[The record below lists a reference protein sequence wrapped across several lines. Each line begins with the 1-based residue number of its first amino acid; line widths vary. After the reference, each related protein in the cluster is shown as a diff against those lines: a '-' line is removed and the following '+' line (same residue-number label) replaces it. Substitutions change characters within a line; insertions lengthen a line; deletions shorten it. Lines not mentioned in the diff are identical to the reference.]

1 MKLFHGALILCLAG
15 AARADSPEAAF
26 ARVDQSNVPAE
37 EARGRIATVVQ
48 ALTDAGMPRSAT
60 VLLAALAADAQ
71 QPEGVREAAKA
82 ALAARAADDPG
93 LAELLLAQE
102 SDPGRLPAALA
113 VRLARGHLE
122 RALQLA
128 PVEEGVAFDN
138 LKAPQGPALQQ
149 AATTGSAAGSA
160 AASAPANPAA
170 SPEAAPVVKP
180 LDRELAAEMGQPAQ
194 EPAAPKPQ
202 APAPV
207 DPQPL
212 RSAQQELDRA
222 RALAASVPAGDA
234 LEADAREVAGL
245 SALAAGDDAGAAREF
260 LALAQ
265 LPAGKG
271 DRAATERRDK
281 AYLQLA
287 RLAYQGGD
295 DARATQLYERVG
307 RSGPEWLEALFEASW
322 AHFRKTEDEKALGNL
337 LTLHAPFFQNRF
349 FPESFVLKALVLY
362 QNCRYAD
369 ARATLLDFEQRYRPL
384 QEGLS
389 ATLAK
394 LGTPQSAYEFLAR
407 GAVEVQE
414 SVPPAAREEVGRVE
428 QEPDLLGATQAAVQL
443 AQEIDSLD
451 RRPAVF
457 RSSALIT
464 RLTPRLRQ
472 ARLALLESAGHK
484 LLSRLAQER
493 SELRELLGQTLRLS
507 YEIAGREKE
516 LAATSGDGLTST
528 HRDPPHVDDDEELW
542 PFQGEYWRDELGS
555 YRYQLG
561 KRCAKP
567 RAAPQTASSP
577 PDPKHLKAQLAA
589 DPKE

>member
-1 MKLFHGALILCLAG
+1 MKTFHGALILCLAG

-26 ARVDQSNVPAE
+26 ARVDKAKVPAA

-60 VLLAALAADAQ
+60 VLLAALASDEQ
-71 QPEGVREAAKA
+71 QPEGVREAART
-82 ALAARAADDPG
+82 ALAARAAEDPG

-102 SDPGRLPAALA
+102 SDPGKLPAALS

-149 AATTGSAAGSA
+149 AATAGSP
-160 AASAPANPAA
+160 SG
-170 SPEAAPVVKP
+170 SPEVKP
-180 LDRELAAEMGQPAQ
+180 LDKELAAQMGQPAQ
-194 EPAAPKPQ
+194 EAPAAKAQ

-207 DPQPL
+207 DPQPV

-222 RALAASVPAGDA
+222 RALAASVPAGDP

-260 LALAQ
+260 LALAD
-265 LPAGKG
+265 LPAKPG

-287 RLAYQGGD
+287 RLAYQAGD
-295 DARATQLYERVG
+295 DGRATQLYERVG

-369 ARATLLDFEQRYRPL
+369 ARATLLDFERRYRPL
-384 QEGLS
+384 EEGLA

-394 LGTPQSAYEFLAR
+394 LGTPQGAYEFLAR
-407 GAVEVQE
+407 GALQVQE
-414 SVPPAAREEVGRVE
+414 SVPASAREEVGRVE
-428 QEPDLLGATQAAVQL
+428 QEPDLFGATQAAVQL

-472 ARLALLESAGHK
+472 ARIALLESAGRK
-484 LLSRLAQER
+484 LLSRLGQER

-507 YEIAGREKE
+507 FEIAGREKE
-516 LAATSGDGLTST
+516 LAAGAGDGLTST

-561 KRCAKP
+561 RRCAKP

-577 PDPKHLKAQLAA
+577 QPTRAQIAA

>member
-1 MKLFHGALILCLAG
+1 MKTLLGALILCLAG

-26 ARVDQSNVPAE
+26 ARVDQAKVPAG

-48 ALTDAGMPRSAT
+48 ALADAGMPRSAT
-60 VLLAALAADAQ
+60 VLLATLAADAQ

-82 ALAARAADDPG
+82 ALAARAAEDPG

-122 RALQLA
+122 RALQIA

-138 LKAPQGPALQQ
+138 IKAPQGPAVQQ
-149 AATTGSAAGSA
+149 AAGSA
-160 AASAPANPAA
+160 
-170 SPEAAPVVKP
+170 EVKP
-180 LDRELAAEMGQPAQ
+180 LDKELAAEMGQPAQ
-194 EPAAPKPQ
+194 ETAAAKPQ
-202 APAPV
+202 APPAE
-207 DPQPL
+207 PQPA

-222 RALAASVPAGDA
+222 RALAASVPAGDPQ
-234 LEADAREVAGL
+234 EADAHEVAGL
-245 SALAAGDDAGAAREF
+245 ASLAAGDDAAAAREF
-260 LALAQ
+260 LALAE
-265 LPAGKG
+265 LPAQPNDG
-271 DRAATERRDK
+271 AAMERRDK

-287 RLAYQGGD
+287 RLAYQSGD
-295 DARATQLYERVG
+295 DGRATALYQRVG
-307 RSGPEWLEALFEASW
+307 RGGPEWLDAIFEASW

-369 ARATLLDFEQRYRPL
+369 ARATLTDFEQRYRPL
-384 QEGLS
+384 HDGL
-389 ATLAK
+389 AQMLAK

-414 SVPPAAREEVGRVE
+414 SVPASAREEVGRVE
-428 QEPDLLGATQAAVQL
+428 QEPDLLSATQAAVQL

-472 ARLALLESAGHK
+472 ARLALLESAGRK
-484 LLSRLAQER
+484 LLSRLGQER
-493 SELRELLGQTLRLS
+493 AELRELLGQTLRLS
-507 YEIAGREKE
+507 FEIAGREKE
-516 LAATSGDGLTST
+516 LAAGAGDGLTST
-528 HRDPPHVDDDEELW
+528 RHEPPHVDDDEELW

-577 PDPKHLKAQLAA
+577 RQPPEHREAQVAANPGADLK
-589 DPKE
+589 E

>member
-1 MKLFHGALILCLAG
+1 MKTFYGALILCLAG

-26 ARVDQSNVPAE
+26 ARVDKAKVPTE

-60 VLLAALAADAQ
+60 VLLAALAGDDQ
-71 QPEGVREAAKA
+71 QPAGVREAAKA
-82 ALAARAADDPG
+82 ALASRAADDPG
-93 LAELLLAQE
+93 LAELLLSQE
-102 SDPGRLPAALA
+102 SDPGKLPPALA

-149 AATTGSAAGSA
+149 ASGIPAGGVPA
-160 AASAPANPAA
+160 GGVPASGI
-170 SPEAAPVVKP
+170 PEVKP
-180 LDRELAAEMGQPAQ
+180 LDKELAAEMGQPAQ
-194 EPAAPKPQ
+194 EPPADKPE
-202 APAPV
+202 AKAPV
-207 DPQPL
+207 DPQPA
-212 RSAQQELDRA
+212 RSAQQELDQA

-245 SALAAGDDAGAAREF
+245 SALAAGDDAGAAKEF

-265 LPAGKG
+265 LPAGG
-271 DRAATERRDK
+271 DGAAIERRDK

-295 DARATQLYERVG
+295 DTRATQLYERVG
-307 RSGPEWLEALFEASW
+307 RSGPEWLDALFEASW

-349 FPESFVLKALVLY
+349 FPESFVLKALVFY

-369 ARATLLDFEQRYRPL
+369 ARATLTDFEQRYRPL
-384 QEGLS
+384 QDGLS
-389 ATLAK
+389 LTLAR
-394 LGTPQSAYEFLAR
+394 LATPQSAYEFLAR
-407 GAVEVQE
+407 GAVELQE
-414 SVPPAAREEVGRVE
+414 SVPAGAREEVGRVE
-428 QEPDLLGATQAAVQL
+428 QERDLLEATQAAVQL

-451 RRPAVF
+451 RRPNVF
-457 RSSALIT
+457 RNSALIT

-472 ARLALLESAGHK
+472 ARIALLESAGRK
-484 LLSRLAQER
+484 LLSRLGQER

-516 LAATSGDGLTST
+516 LAASGGDGLTNT
-528 HRDPPHVDDDEELW
+528 HREPPHVDDDEELW

-561 KRCAKP
+561 RRCAKP

-577 PDPKHLKAQLAA
+577 QQTQAQLAA

>member
-1 MKLFHGALILCLAG
+1 MKTFYGALILCLAG

-26 ARVDQSNVPAE
+26 ARVDKAKVPTE

-60 VLLAALAADAQ
+60 VLLAALAGDDQ
-71 QPEGVREAAKA
+71 QPAGVREAAKA
-82 ALAARAADDPG
+82 ALASRAADDPG
-93 LAELLLAQE
+93 LAELLLSQE
-102 SDPGRLPAALA
+102 SDPGKLPPALA

-149 AATTGSAAGSA
+149 ASGIPAGGVP
-160 AASAPANPAA
+160 ASGVPA
-170 SPEAAPVVKP
+170 SGIPEVKP
-180 LDRELAAEMGQPAQ
+180 LDKELAAEMGQPAQ
-194 EPAAPKPQ
+194 EPPADKPE
-202 APAPV
+202 AKAPV
-207 DPQPL
+207 DPQPA
-212 RSAQQELDRA
+212 RSAQQELDQA

-245 SALAAGDDAGAAREF
+245 SALAAGDDAGAAKEF

-265 LPAGKG
+265 LPAGG
-271 DRAATERRDK
+271 DGAAIERRDK

-295 DARATQLYERVG
+295 DTRATQLYERVG
-307 RSGPEWLEALFEASW
+307 RSGPEWLDALFEASW

-384 QEGLS
+384 EDGLS

-394 LGTPQSAYEFLAR
+394 LSTPQGAYEFLAR
-407 GAVEVQE
+407 GAVQVQE
-414 SVPPAAREEVGRVE
+414 SVPPSAREEVGRVE

-451 RRPAVF
+451 RRPQVF
-457 RSSALIT
+457 RTSALIT

-472 ARLALLESAGHK
+472 ARLSLLESAGRK

-507 YEIAGREKE
+507 FEIAGREKE
-516 LAATSGDGLTST
+516 LAASSSDGLTTT
-528 HRDPPHVDDDEELW
+528 HRDPPRADDDEELW

-577 PDPKHLKAQLAA
+577 PQQIKAQLAA

>member
-1 MKLFHGALILCLAG
+1 MKTVTGARRALVAALILCLAG

-26 ARVDQSNVPAE
+26 ARVDKSNLPAG

-60 VLLAALAADAQ
+60 VLLAALASDEQ
-71 QPEGVREAAKA
+71 QSEGVRDAARS
-82 ALAARAADDPG
+82 ALAARAAEDPG

-102 SDPGRLPAALA
+102 SEPGKLPSALA
-113 VRLARGHLE
+113 VRLARSHLE

-128 PVEEGVAFDN
+128 PVEEGVAFEN

-149 AATTGSAAGSA
+149 AA
-160 AASAPANPAA
+160 
-170 SPEAAPVVKP
+170 EVKT
-180 LDRELAAEMGQPAQ
+180 LDKELASEMGQSAP
-194 EPAAPKPQ
+194 EPATAKPPLP
-202 APAPV
+202 PA
-207 DPQPL
+207 DPQPV

-222 RALAASVPAGDA
+222 RALAASVPAGDP
-234 LEADAREVAGL
+234 LEADAHEVAGL
-245 SALAAGDDAGAAREF
+245 SALAAGDDGGAAREF
-260 LALAQ
+260 IALAE
-265 LPAGKG
+265 LPAPGG

-295 DARATQLYERVG
+295 DARATQLYDRVG
-307 RSGPEWLEALFEASW
+307 RTGPEWLEALFEASW

-349 FPESFVLKALVLY
+349 FPESFVLKALVFY

-369 ARATLLDFEQRYRPL
+369 ARATLTDFEQRYRPL
-384 QEGLS
+384 QDGLS
-389 ATLAK
+389 LTLAR
-394 LGTPQSAYEFLAR
+394 LATPQSAYEFLAR
-407 GAVEVQE
+407 GAVELQE
-414 SVPPAAREEVGRVE
+414 SVPAGAREEVGRVE
-428 QEPDLLGATQAAVQL
+428 QERDLLEATQAAVQL

-451 RRPAVF
+451 RRPNVF
-457 RSSALIT
+457 RNSALIT

-472 ARLALLESAGHK
+472 ARIALLESAGRK
-484 LLSRLAQER
+484 LLSRLGQER
-493 SELRELLGQTLRLS
+493 AELRELLGQTLRLS

-516 LAATSGDGLTST
+516 LAAGGGDGLTNT

-561 KRCAKP
+561 RRCTKP
-567 RAAPQTASSP
+567 RPAPQTASSSQQP
-577 PDPKHLKAQLAA
+577 PDHSKAQLAA

>member
-1 MKLFHGALILCLAG
+1 MKTFLGALILCLAG

-26 ARVDQSNVPAE
+26 ARVDRAKLPAE
-37 EARGRIATVVQ
+37 EARGRIATVVR

-60 VLLAALAADAQ
+60 VLLAALASDEQ
-71 QPEGVREAAKA
+71 QPEGVRNAARS
-82 ALAARAADDPG
+82 ALAARAAEDPG

-102 SDPGRLPAALA
+102 NDPGKLPPVLA

-128 PVEEGVAFDN
+128 PVEEGVAFDH

-149 AATTGSAAGSA
+149 AA
-160 AASAPANPAA
+160 
-170 SPEAAPVVKP
+170 EIKP
-180 LDRELAAEMGQPAQ
+180 LDRELASEMGQPAR
-194 EPAAPKPQ
+194 EAATARPQ
-202 APAPV
+202 AAQPA

-212 RSAQQELDRA
+212 RSARQELDQA
-222 RALAASVPAGDA
+222 RALAASVPAGDP
-234 LEADAREVAGL
+234 LEADAHEVAGL

-260 LALAQ
+260 LALAE
-265 LPAGKG
+265 LPAQPRDG
-271 DRAATERRDK
+271 AAMERRDK

-295 DARATQLYERVG
+295 DARATALYDRVG
-307 RSGPEWLEALFEASW
+307 RGGPEWLDALFEASW

-384 QEGLS
+384 EDGLS
-389 ATLAK
+389 GTLAK
-394 LGTPQSAYEFLAR
+394 LATPQSAYEFLAR
-407 GAVEVQE
+407 GAVQLQE
-414 SVPPAAREEVGRVE
+414 SVPAAAREEVGRVE
-428 QEPDLLGATQAAVQL
+428 QEPDLFGATQAAVQL

-464 RLTPRLRQ
+464 RLAPRLRQ
-472 ARLALLESAGHK
+472 ARLALLESAGRK
-484 LLSRLAQER
+484 LLSRLGQER

-516 LAATSGDGLTST
+516 LAAGQGDGLTHT

-561 KRCAKP
+561 RRCAKP
-567 RAAPQTASSP
+567 RGAPQTASSP
-577 PDPKHLKAQLAA
+577 QQIKSQLAA
-589 DPKE
+589 DPRE